1 MKFSAALIFSLIS
14 SVSAGCDN
22 SCSGHGDCDCG
33 FCLCYDNWGLGMAGD
48 TGDCSDRICP
58 FELSWVDNPK
68 LGLAESTYDTRH
80 RYAECA
86 GKGLCNRETGECEC
100 FEGYEGKGCQRT
112 SCPNDC
118 SGHGTCEYI
127 NELTFGATEFSY
139 QHFEFTQLDKT
150 FTYRGFD
157 KNKVRGCVCD
167 PQYGD
172 YDCSKRMCPHGND
185 MMDRRLNQ
193 LDDVQYQTQRITF
206 QTSAAQAGRTFA
218 LTFKSR
224 LNETFTTIPIEV
236 STSSPVTMSS
246 HIQSALLNLPNGVID
261 GVHVHSD
268 YHENIVGT
276 DDVISINVTFTGDS
290 NQGQQNLLV
299 IEDYAC
305 TDGCTPYL
313 EGVDMTANTG
323 NVTEHIFADYNS
335 FECGRRGKCDYDSG
349 VCECFEGFTGP
360 SCGLCTSLI

>member
-1 MKFSAALIFSLIS
+1 
-14 SVSAGCDN
+14 
-22 SCSGHGDCDCG
+22 
-33 FCLCYDNWGLGMAGD
+33 
-48 TGDCSDRICP
+48 
-58 FELSWVDNPK
+58 
-68 LGLAESTYDTRH
+68 
-80 RYAECA
+80 
-86 GKGLCNRETGECEC
+86 
-100 FEGYEGKGCQRT
+100 
-112 SCPNDC
+112 
-118 SGHGTCEYI
+118 
-127 NELTFGATEFSY
+127 
-139 QHFEFTQLDKT
+139 
-150 FTYRGFD
+150 
-157 KNKVRGCVCD
+157 
-167 PQYGD
+167 
-172 YDCSKRMCPHGND
+172 